1 MLLSNL
7 SSILKDK
14 EEDLALTSHLICE
27 RLLGGYQLIE
37 VSSSFFPLS
46 ALAAVI
52 KLEAA
57 RLMGLKDVKLPL
69 MS

>member
-1 MLLSNL
+1 M
-7 SSILKDK
+7 
-14 EEDLALTSHLICE
+14 EEGLAHTHTHASHLICQ

-37 VSSSFFPLS
+37 VSFSFFFLSLPLS